1 MASVY
6 GNLGPFEESSEQWCS
21 YTERF
26 EYFVAANAI
35 TEAKVVPT
43 FLSVMGPKTYTLLRN
58 LLQPEKPGEKT
69 YDQIVSTLKAH
80 FSPKPLVI
88 AERFRF
94 HRRNQLEGES
104 VAVFVAVLKKLAEH
118 CEFGD
123 VLNDTLRDRLV
134 CGLRCEGIQ
143 KRLLTESNLTL
154 QRAIELSVSME
165 LAAKEAQQLSSNSK
179 VYRMET
185 EKQTESKGPCFRC
198 GKTGHSPASC
208 WFKDMECRSCKK
220 KGHIERACRNKME
233 KKKMPQK
240 PVFRRKQKK
249 RIFTVGQ
256 ENKESTDTS
265 DEEFPLH
272 VLTVAGGTKAY
283 KVTALLEGQPVKM
296 EIDTGAAVS
305 LVSEAVY
312 SEILSHLPL
321 KPPDVVLKTY
331 TGESVTMKGLT
342 QVTVELN
349 GQTKKLP
356 LYVVAGD
363 YPSLMGR
370 SWLEQLK
377 VDWSTIHMMTPKTL
391 DLEGVLAKHSEVF
404 KQELGSMEGIT
415 VKLTVKQGSQP
426 KFLKPRPL
434 PYALKPKVEASLA
447 ELVKNDVL
455 EPVNVSKWATP
466 IVPVIKKDGGIRIC
480 GDFKVTVNPVL
491 SAEQYPLP
499 HINDLFAGLTG
510 GQKFSKIDLN
520 QAYLQMHVEEQS
532 RELLTINTHKGLF
545 RYKRLP
551 FGITSAPSIFQR
563 AMDQILA
570 GLPGVVC
577 YLDDILVTGTDEQS
591 HLQHLDAT
599 LERLKEYGLRVRKD
613 KCEFFQLAVEYLGH
627 VIDASGLHTS
637 PSKVKAIVDAPI
649 PKNVSQLRS
658 FLGLLNYYGR
668 FIPNIATLLK
678 PLHKLLC
685 HENNWKWTSECQES
699 FIKAKETLLGSNA
712 LTHFDPA
719 LPIQLACDASPY
731 GVGAVLSHIMP
742 NGQERPI
749 AFASRS
755 LSKAEANYAQIEREA
770 LSIVFGVRKFYQY
783 IFGRKFTLLT
793 DHRPLTAIFGP
804 HHGIPTLAASRM
816 QRWALLLSAHTY
828 DIKYRKSELHG
839 NADGLSRLPLAERV
853 KEAKVA
859 EIFYFNQV
867 ERAPITA
874 AQVRRGTRND
884 PVLSRVVDMVMTGKG
899 ERHDLE
905 LKPYISR
912 RHELSVQSGCLL
924 WGRRV
929 VIPPALRKQ
938 VLKQLHVGHCGM
950 VRMKEIARSYF
961 WWPGVDGQ
969 IEEKARTCTSCQHIR
984 NAPQLAPLHPWE
996 FPEKPWHRIHI
1007 DFAGPVE
1014 DKMLLVVMDAHSK
1027 WPEVAIMKSTSAEKT
1042 IEKLG
1047 EIFSRFG
1054 SPVQLV
1060 SDNGPQFT
1068 SHEMATFLQA
1078 NGVQHITSSPYHPA
1092 TNGLAE
1098 RFVQTMKHALKASLG
1113 QGTFHQR
1120 LHSFLLS
1127 YRSTPHATTKVSP
1140 AYLLFG
1146 REVRTSFELIKPA
1159 TLKETVQRQ
1168 QEHQVQRRNLRAKD
1182 RNFATGS
1189 AVLARNY
1196 GSGPKWVP
1204 ATVEAQTGP
1213 VSYKV
1218 KTDENLSWRRHTDQ
1232 LLGAASTVTDLP
1244 EITDV
1249 TDQIYDN
1256 SPTSEVSTNEP
1267 MLTTNGSFAN
1277 KSSPSSPEN
1286 GNQIGRRYPVR
1297 ERRPPQRLLDYT

>member
-1 MASVY
+1 
-6 GNLGPFEESSEQWCS
+6 
-21 YTERF
+21 
-26 EYFVAANAI
+26 
-35 TEAKVVPT
+35 
-43 FLSVMGPKTYTLLRN
+43 MGPKTFTLLRN

-69 YDQIVSTLKAH
+69 YEQIVNTLKAH

-94 HRRNQLEGES
+94 HRRNQLEGET
-104 VAVFVAVLKKLAEH
+104 VTMFVAVLKKLAEH

-123 VLNDTLRDRLV
+123 ALNDTLRDRLV

-179 VYRMET
+179 VYKMET
-185 EKQTESKGPCFRC
+185 EKQTGNKSPCFRC
-198 GKTGHSPASC
+198 GKPGHSPVTC
-208 WFKDMECRSCKK
+208 WYKDME
-220 KGHIERACRNKME
+220 G
-233 KKKMPQK
+233 
-240 PVFRRKQKK
+240 
-249 RIFTVGQ
+249 
-256 ENKESTDTS
+256 TDTS
-265 DEEFPLH
+265 DDEIPLH
-272 VLTVAGGTKAY
+272 VLTVAGGPKAY

-305 LVSEAVY
+305 LVSDVVY

-321 KPPDVVLKTY
+321 KPPDVTLKTY
-331 TGESVTMKGLT
+331 TGESVTMKGLI

-349 GQTKKLP
+349 KQTKKLP
-356 LYVVAGD
+356 LYVVRGD

-370 SWLEQLK
+370 SWLEQLQ
-377 VDWSTIHMMTPKTL
+377 VDWQAIHMMTSKTL
-391 DLEGVLAKHSEVF
+391 DLEGVLRKHSEVF
-404 KQELGSMEGIT
+404 KKELGSMEGIN
-415 VKLTVKQGSQP
+415 VKLTVEPECQP
-426 KFLKPRPL
+426 KFLKARPL
-434 PYALKPKVEASLA
+434 PYALKPKVEVSLT
-447 ELVKNDVL
+447 ELVKDGVL
-455 EPVNVSKWATP
+455 EPVSVSKWATP
-466 IVPVIKKDGGIRIC
+466 IVPVLKKDGGIRIC
-480 GDFKVTVNPVL
+480 GDFK
-491 SAEQYPLP
+491 
-499 HINDLFAGLTG
+499 
-510 GQKFSKIDLN
+510 KFSKIDLN

-545 RYKRLP
+545 QYKRLP
-551 FGITSAPSIFQR
+551 FGITSAPSLFQR
-563 AMDQILA
+563 AMDQILS

-577 YLDDILVTGTDEQS
+577 YLDDILVTGTDDES
-591 HLQHLDAT
+591 HLQNLDAT
-599 LERLKEYGLRVRKD
+599 LKRLKEYGLRVRKD
-613 KCEFFQLAVEYLGH
+613 KCEFFQSAVEYLGH

-637 PSKVKAIVDAPI
+637 PSKVKAIVDAPT

-685 HENNWKWTSECQES
+685 HENNWRWTTECQET
-699 FIKAKETLLGSNA
+699 FKRAKETLLKSKA

-742 NGQERPI
+742 NGQEKPI

-755 LSKAEANYAQIEREA
+755 LSKAETNYAQIEREA

-804 HHGIPTLAASRM
+804 YHGIPSLAASRM

-839 NADGLSRLPLAERV
+839 NADGLSRLPLADQV

-859 EIFYFNQV
+859 EIFYFSQV
-867 ERAPITA
+867 ERAPVTA
-874 AQVRRGTRND
+874 AQVRKGTRND
-884 PVLSRVVDMVMTGKG
+884 PVLSKVMDFVMTGKG
-899 ERHDLE
+899 EDNDL
-905 LKPYISR
+905 LLRPYITR

-929 VIPPALRKQ
+929 IIPPALRKP

-969 IEEKARTCTSCQHIR
+969 IEEKARTCTSCQSIR
-984 NAPQLAPLHPWE
+984 NVPQLAPLHPWE
-996 FPEKPWHRIHI
+996 YPEKPWHRIHA

-1014 DKMLLVVMDAHSK
+1014 DKMLLVVMDAYSK

-1054 SPVQLV
+1054 PPVQFV
-1060 SDNGPQFT
+1060 SDNGPQFI
-1068 SHEMATFLQA
+1068 SHEMATFLLA
-1078 NGVQHITSSPYHPA
+1078 NGVQHIKSSPYHPA

-1098 RFVQTMKHALKASLG
+1098 RFVQTMKHALKASIG

-1120 LHSFLLS
+1120 LHNFLLC

-1140 AYLLFG
+1140 AYLLFN
-1146 REVRTSFELIKPA
+1146 RELRTNFELLKPV
-1159 TLKETVQRQ
+1159 TLKETVLQ
-1168 QEHQVQRRNLRAKD
+1168 QQKKQVLRRKLRAKD
-1182 RNFATGS
+1182 RTFLTGS
-1189 AVLARNY
+1189 SVLARNY

-1204 ATVEAQTGP
+1204 ATVETQTGP

-1218 KTDENLSWRRHTDQ
+1218 KTAGNLLWRRHTDQ
-1232 LLGAASTVTDLP
+1232 LLSGASTFTDLP
-1244 EITDV
+1244 EGTDV
-1249 TDQIYDN
+1249 GDQEGVGSPASVTITTEPTKNPN
-1256 SPTSEVSTNEP
+1256 SPSPKELSTPIVST
-1267 MLTTNGSFAN
+1267 
-1277 KSSPSSPEN
+1277 EN
-1286 GNQIGRRYPVR
+1286 GNLGDRRYPVR
-1297 ERRPPQRLLDYT
+1297 ERRPPQRFLDYT

>member
-1 MASVY
+1 
-6 GNLGPFEESSEQWCS
+6 WCS

-35 TEAKVVPT
+35 TEDKVVPT
-43 FLSVMGPKTYTLLRN
+43 FFKCNGPKTYTLLRN

-69 YDQIVSTLKAH
+69 YAQIVNTLKAH

-134 CGLRCEGIQ
+134 CGLRCKGIQ

-179 VYRMET
+179 MYKMET
-185 EKQTESKGPCFRC
+185 EKQTEIKGPCFRC
-198 GKTGHSPASC
+198 
-208 WFKDMECRSCKK
+208 
-220 KGHIERACRNKME
+220 
-233 KKKMPQK
+233 
-240 PVFRRKQKK
+240 
-249 RIFTVGQ
+249 
-256 ENKESTDTS
+256 
-265 DEEFPLH
+265 
-272 VLTVAGGTKAY
+272 GTKAY

-305 LVSEAVY
+305 LVSDAVY
-312 SEILSHLPL
+312 REILSHLPL

-356 LYVVAGD
+356 LYVVVGD

-377 VDWSTIHMMTPKTL
+377 VDWPTIHMMTPKTL
-391 DLEGVLAKHSEVF
+391 DLEGVLEKHSEVF

-415 VKLTVKQGSQP
+415 VKLTVEQGSQP
-426 KFLKPRPL
+426 KFLKSRPL
-434 PYALKPKVEASLA
+434 PYALKPKVEASLD
-447 ELVKNDVL
+447 ELVKNGVL
-455 EPVNVSKWATP
+455 EPVNVGKWATP
-466 IVPVIKKDGGIRIC
+466 FVPVIKKDGGIRIC
-480 GDFKVTVNPVL
+480 GDIKVTVNPVL

-510 GQKFSKIDLN
+510 GQRFSKINLN

-545 RYKRLP
+545 RYKRLR
-551 FGITSAPSIFQR
+551 FGITSAPSVFQQT
-563 AMDQILA
+563 MDQILA
-570 GLPGVVC
+570 GFPGVVC

-613 KCEFFQLAVEYLGH
+613 KCEFFQFAVEYLGH
-627 VIDASGLHTS
+627 VIDTSGLHTS
-637 PSKVKAIVDAPI
+637 PSKVKAIVDAPV

-699 FIKAKETLLGSNA
+699 FRKAKETLLGSIA

-742 NGQERPI
+742 NSRDRPI

-755 LSKAEANYAQIEREA
+755 LNKAETNYAQIEREA
-770 LSIVFGVRKFYQY
+770 LIIV
-783 IFGRKFTLLT
+783 
-793 DHRPLTAIFGP
+793 
-804 HHGIPTLAASRM
+804 
-816 QRWALLLSAHTY
+816 WALLLSAHTY

-839 NADGLSRLPLAERV
+839 NADGLSRLPLADGV

-859 EIFYFNQV
+859 EIFYFSQV

-874 AQVRRGTRND
+874 AQVHRGTRND
-884 PVLSRVVDMVMTGKG
+884 PVLSRVVDIVMTGKG
-899 ERHDLE
+899 ESDGLE

-912 RHELSVQSGCLL
+912 RHELSVQSGRLL

-929 VIPPALRKQ
+929 VIPPALRKP
-938 VLKQLHVGHCGM
+938 VLKQLHVGHCEM

-969 IEEKARTCTSCQHIR
+969 IEEKSRTCTSCQCIR

-996 FPEKPWHRIHI
+996 YPEKPWHRIHI

-1042 IEKLG
+1042 IKKLG
-1047 EIFSRFG
+1047 EMFSRFG

-1078 NGVQHITSSPYHPA
+1078 NGVQHITSSPYHP
-1092 TNGLAE
+1092 
-1098 RFVQTMKHALKASLG
+1098 
-1113 QGTFHQR
+1113 
-1120 LHSFLLS
+1120 
-1127 YRSTPHATTKVSP
+1127 
-1140 AYLLFG
+1140 
-1146 REVRTSFELIKPA
+1146 
-1159 TLKETVQRQ
+1159 
-1168 QEHQVQRRNLRAKD
+1168 
-1182 RNFATGS
+1182 
-1189 AVLARNY
+1189 
-1196 GSGPKWVP
+1196 
-1204 ATVEAQTGP
+1204 
-1213 VSYKV
+1213 
-1218 KTDENLSWRRHTDQ
+1218 
-1232 LLGAASTVTDLP
+1232 
-1244 EITDV
+1244 
-1249 TDQIYDN
+1249 
-1256 SPTSEVSTNEP
+1256 
-1267 MLTTNGSFAN
+1267 
-1277 KSSPSSPEN
+1277 
-1286 GNQIGRRYPVR
+1286 
-1297 ERRPPQRLLDYT
+1297 